1 MKKITIKKVF
11 ALFAFVFMSNVAF
24 SQITTNLTGLSGG
37 DLIFFEDTRFFKAFG
52 DASPG
57 ASGVTVKA
65 VTVGSLSPGG
75 VILNASNQIVEGI
88 GSNLSNFTYPST
100 TIPDNGTVNSGGAVA
115 VRLQGNTGS
124 ANETSDVWI
133 IVNSVDLSAYD
144 GGSKYF
150 TFHAR
155 SSFYE
160 NGADKTD
167 DTITI
172 AYTNGFTTGAD
183 PELATW
189 TEIDM
194 NNVTT
199 VGSSDAFGA
208 DGNWTTNQIN
218 LSNITAGSGFAM
230 RIRRQVSANG
240 PDGTGVYSTD
250 NRNGTFNF
258 TNPTFTGTEAP
269 PVLIDVA
276 AGDFSVLNTSSTS
289 QANIF
294 NTPTA
299 SIDNNNFS
307 NTSKWAAVFDAGDG
321 SVPRLV
327 NGALAPVGE
336 GYKFEV
342 AAGYNPI
349 VVSEVRY
356 KFVNGASNQ
365 GAPDGS
371 IWIVQGSNDDTIW
384 DDLSAPLQFFTSNT
398 GSSEFSVPLMST
410 KAYRYFRFVLSTAW
424 TPSSNFTALQQLD
437 FTVAALWTGATDSD
451 WDTTTNWNTNALPIA
466 SHDAIIPS
474 GITNYPTG
482 TTPVSV
488 NSLTI
493 ESGASFIT
501 SSTVAGNVTYKRN
514 LTFTSGGLEG
524 WHLVGSPVS
533 GETYDDDYLAENNIA
548 AGTIAA
554 NRGIA
559 TYNNVTGG
567 WAYHQNGANATFG
580 TGTGYSMKTT
590 VTRDVSFTGT
600 MNTDPVDVT
609 ISTSASTAF
618 NLISNPFTSY
628 VNAKTFLELA
638 ANSTKLTNEQIWIWN
653 PDTKNY
659 DSKLSGDVT
668 PFQIAPGQGFFVS
681 SSFAEGVS
689 GDLTFVEANQSH
701 QGTDTFLKSVLIPE
715 IQLNI
720 TDGDLNRYAKVF
732 YNDKATI
739 NFDNGYDGE
748 TFGGVSNSFDVFTQ
762 LIGNNVGKN
771 YQIQSLPNTDLETM
785 VIPVGLKA
793 DAGKEIIFSAD
804 VLNLPSN
811 LKVFLEDKNTNT
823 FTRLDEANT
832 NLKVTLTEVVNGIG
846 RFYLHAK
853 SSALSTENFVLE
865 NISIY
870 KTDNSNL
877 RIVGLQQGNASVKLF
892 NILGKEEMNF
902 SFNSNGV
909 KDISLPNLATGIY
922 FIQLITEAGKLN
934 KKIILE

>member
-1 MKKITIKKVF
+1 MKKITIKKIFVF
-11 ALFAFVFMSNVAF
+11 FAFVFMSNIAF
-24 SQITTNLTGLSGG
+24 TQITTNLTGLPGD

-57 ASGVTVKA
+57 ASGITVKA
-65 VTVGSLSPGG
+65 VTVGSLNPGG
-75 VILNASNQIVEGI
+75 VTLNASNQILEGT
-88 GSNLSNFTYPST
+88 GSNLSNFTYPLT
-100 TIPDNGTVNSGGAVA
+100 TIPDNGPVNSGATVA

-144 GGSKYF
+144 GVGGSKYF
-150 TFHAR
+150 TFHSR

-167 DTITI
+167 DTMTI
-172 AYTNGFTTGAD
+172 AYTTNFTTGAD

-194 NNVTT
+194 NTVTT
-199 VGSSDAFGA
+199 VASSDDLGA
-208 DGNWTTNQIN
+208 DGKWTTNQLN
-218 LSNITAGSGFAM
+218 LSNITAGTGFAM

-269 PVLIDVA
+269 PLLINVA
-276 AGDFSVLNTSSTS
+276 AGDFSALNTSSTS

-307 NTSKWAAVFDAGDG
+307 NTSKWAAIFDAADG

-384 DDLSAPLQFFTSNT
+384 DDLSDPFQFFTSNT
-398 GSSEFSVPLMST
+398 GSSEFSIPLIST

-437 FTVAALWTGATDSD
+437 FTVAALWTGVTDSD

-493 ESGASFIT
+493 ESGASFMT
-501 SSTVAGNVTYKRN
+501 SSTVTGNVTYKRN
-514 LTFTSGGLEG
+514 LSFTSGNLEG
-524 WHLVGSPVS
+524 WHLVGAPVV
-533 GETYDDDYLAENNIA
+533 GQAFGGATTWLDDNNIA
-548 AGTIAA
+548 SGTGS
-554 NRGIA
+554 NRGVA
-559 TYNNVTGG
+559 TYDNSVASNNWNYSDGT
-567 WAYHQNGANATFG
+567 ASSFATA
-580 TGTGYSMKTT
+580 TGYSVKTSAT
-590 VTRDVSFTGT
+590 TDISFTGT
-600 MNTDPVDVT
+600 MNTDPVNKAIT
-609 ISTSASTAF
+609 IGAGTPF
-618 NLISNPFTSY
+618 NLISNPFVSY
-628 VNAKTFLELA
+628 INSETFLDLA
-638 ANSTKLTNEQIWIWN
+638 ANSTKLTSKTIWVWN
-653 PDTKNY
+653 PTTKNY
-659 DSKLSGDVT
+659 DAKISTEAFKV
-668 PFQIAPGQGFFVS
+668 APGQAFFVS
-681 SSFAEGVS
+681 CSTA
-689 GDLTFVEANQSH
+689 GDLTFEEGIQSH
-701 QGTDTFLKSVLIPE
+701 QTTDTFLKGSSKPE

-720 TDGDLNRYAKVF
+720 TNGDLNRYAKVF
-732 YNDKATI
+732 YNENATTG
-739 NFDNGYDGE
+739 FDNGYDGE
-748 TFGGVSNSFDVFTQ
+748 TFSGVSNNFDVFTQ
-762 LIGNNVGKN
+762 LLENNLGKN
-771 YQIQSLPNTDLETM
+771 YQIQSLPNTDLEAM
-785 VIPVGLKA
+785 VIPVGVKA
-793 DAGKEIIFSAD
+793 IAGKEITFSAQAI
-804 VLNLPSN
+804 NLPN
-811 LKVFLEDKNTNT
+811 GVKVFLEDRTTNT
-823 FTRLDEANT
+823 ITRLDEANT
-832 NLKVTLTEVVNGIG
+832 SYKVTLSDALNGTG
-846 RFYLHAK
+846 RFYLHTKA
-853 SSALSTENFVLE
+853 SSVLSTNDVDLQ
-865 NISIY
+865 NISVY
-870 KTDNSNL
+870 TTNNATLKVVGLTSGTSNL
-877 RIVGLQQGNASVKLF
+877 KVF
-892 NILGKEEMNF
+892 NILGKQVLQSTF
-902 SFNSNGV
+902 ISTGV
-909 KDISLPNLATGIY
+909 KEVSLPKLATGVYIV
-922 FIQLITEAGKLN
+922 QLTTETGKLN